1 MRTGVAFDDVLTA
14 AQTGAAWAFE
24 VLYRDLSPV
33 VTGYLRLH
41 GAAEPD
47 DLASETFLGVFTGL
61 AGFSGD
67 EDALRS
73 WVFTIAHRRLIDDW
87 RRRSRR
93 PQVTDDAGDLT
104 LLPGGDAEDDAL
116 LRVGTDDVHRMCA
129 GLPDDQRSV
138 LLLRILADLTV
149 EQVATVMG
157 RSVGATKALQRRG
170 LRTLRER
177 LEGSVEE
184 ISGTRVPLGARSA
197 MTGVR

>member
-1 MRTGVAFDDVLTA
+1 MRTGLPFDDVLTA
-14 AQTGAAWAFE
+14 AQAGAGWAFE

-47 DLASETFLGVFTGL
+47 DLASETFIGVFTGL

-67 EDALRS
+67 EEALRS

-87 RRRSRR
+87 RKRSRR
-93 PQVTDDAGDLT
+93 PQVTDDESDLA
-104 LLPGGDAEDDAL
+104 LHPGGDAEDDAL
-116 LRVGTDDVHRMCA
+116 TRVGTEDVHRMCA

-138 LLLRILADLTV
+138 LLLRVLADLTV
-149 EQVATVMG
+149 EQVAGVMG
-157 RSVGATKALQRRG
+157 RSVGSVTALQRRG
-170 LRTLRER
+170 LRTLRDR
-177 LEGSVEE
+177 LEKPVEKT
-184 ISGTRVPLGARSA
+184 SGVRVPLGVRPA